1 MQFTYAKKQKMET
14 NNSFNSLIRPS
25 LSPRP
30 PNRDKKIIA
39 RKKTNVNTLSLTLST
54 KFSLSKI

>member
-54 KFSLSKI
+54 KFS

>member
-39 RKKTNVNTLSLTLST
+39 RKKITTILITMWT
-54 KFSLSKI
+54 ITEKQ